1 MLMNEDE
8 VIVDNDECEVT
19 QKDLHIDPRIKFS
32 KLEKKLINKK
42 IYECTEDEK
51 LTRKFCL
58 QKIQDYEQK
67 KNYHKKKKD
76 RFKHEIEKCEKILNF
91 NSKGSKLSPY
101 SNIMKYKEC
110 KKLALFL
117 IKHGKEKTGL
127 QYFRIGI
134 KLKEE
139 TYASDSF
146 SVLQDY
152 YMLDKLESQY
162 RKKYSKKEKV

>member
-1 MLMNEDE
+1 MNEH
-8 VIVDNDECEVT
+8 EVT
-19 QKDLHIDPRIKFS
+19 GNDVENEFLQNDLHIDPRLKLS
-32 KLEKKLINKK
+32 KLENKLMNKK

-51 LTRKFCL
+51 LTRKSCL
-58 QKIQDYEQK
+58 QKIKDYEQK
-67 KNYHKKKKD
+67 QNYYKKKKM
-76 RFKHEIEKCEKILNF
+76 KLKYEIEKCEKILNF

-117 IKHGKEKTGL
+117 IKHGKEKTGV

-152 YMLDKLESQY
+152 YILDKLESQY
-162 RKKYSKKEKV
+162 RMKYSKKEHN